1 MIFPWEQLL
10 NHREDRPTRNGLGC
24 ARAEVHAEPSF
35 EDALTPVVIEEQ
47 IVQAVPSA
55 EEGHHLNC
63 WSCPSV
69 KVLDSSQCP
78 LAAKITLNQIQLPGN
93 QR

>member
-1 MIFPWEQLL
+1 M
-10 NHREDRPTRNGLGC
+10 RNGLGC

-35 EDALTPVVIEEQ
+35 KDAFTPVVIEEQ

-63 WSCPSV
+63 
-69 KVLDSSQCP
+69 
-78 LAAKITLNQIQLPGN
+78 
-93 QR
+93 